1 MTMTDLDRKLQERML
16 LTPRAGD
23 CLVLGDSTLRAALDG
38 TRPLTGGERSALEGS
53 PLTLRRLR
61 HLALE
66 RRDASR
72 VPRLESAG
80 MLRAADSG
88 SALDRIATDDGLWT
102 LHFDGGKVILQLS
115 PEAPFAAQVLAGRAT
130 VSVVDAAW
138 NLVLQG
144 SLDADGEC
152 ERSWPFAD
160 APAEHFQRTGAR
172 FLVRVGGD

>member
-1 MTMTDLDRKLQERML
+1 MSMTDLDRKLQERLLLAPRPGDRLML
-16 LTPRAGD
+16 AD
-23 CLVLGDSTLRAALDG
+23 ATLRAALDG
-38 TRPLTGGERSALEGS
+38 ARPLTAGERSALASS

-61 HLALE
+61 RLSLE
-66 RRDASR
+66 RHAALRA
-72 VPRLESAG
+72 PRLESVG

-88 SALDRIATDDGLWT
+88 APLARIATDDGFWT
-102 LHFDGGKVILQLS
+102 LHVDAGRVILQLS
-115 PEAPFAAQVLAGRAT
+115 PDAPFAAQVLAGRAT

-152 ERSWPFAD
+152 ERAWPFAD
-160 APAEHFQRTGAR
+160 DPATHFQRTGAR